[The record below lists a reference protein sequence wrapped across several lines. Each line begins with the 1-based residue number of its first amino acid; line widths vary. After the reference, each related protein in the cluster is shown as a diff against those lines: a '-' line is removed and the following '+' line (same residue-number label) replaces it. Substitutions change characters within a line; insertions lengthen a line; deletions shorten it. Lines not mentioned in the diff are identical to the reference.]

1 MPSTSEPH
9 FTDPHLTPNNDVP
22 VDSIHE
28 GEMPKPSVELDE
40 SGNVAMSESMIVMNP
55 EERLQRFGGRLKV
68 FNIGL
73 LILVIF
79 LLYDALTTLS
89 PFQLRSIEINGLN
102 QVSEKTILDQ
112 IQLDLLR
119 PSVIRPHLF
128 EIEQAALSHSWIK
141 TAEAS
146 LTLSGKIR
154 LDLTEYIATA
164 VAVLDELKVV
174 NAEGIPFAT
183 ISPSEIGN
191 FPLISGISPDMF
203 NSSQKALYIGQ
214 YWLTQGIEL
223 ARLVQNSRLSE
234 TKKLSDIHISKTGRY
249 EIMLDRI
256 RISLGVDMLKD
267 RLSEVEEIMDNLD
280 RKGVTAAYILLS
292 DDLNRAIVK
301 EIPITAEDAEPAST
315 ISP

>member
-9 FTDPHLTPNNDVP
+9 FTDPHFTPNNDVS

-28 GEMPKPSVELDE
+28 GEMPKPSVMLDE
-40 SGNVAMSESMIVMNP
+40 SGSVAMSEPMIVMNP

-119 PSVIRPHLF
+119 PSVIRPHLL

-280 RKGVTAAYILLS
+280 QKGVTAAYILLS